1 MKTFLKKSCLLFGV
15 LYLSLG
21 SLMAQTTR
29 EFLIEG
35 TLKEVP
41 DSVEVWLVCMDE
53 ARTKLATCQMTNSSF
68 KLQGTIEK
76 PTYCILALLRYSD
89 YWKELDNEV
98 NFRFVVDETPVKII
112 STLSYDQLKDLRYG
126 YKLEKEMQYT
136 GGGKAFNEWQE
147 YLRVLGN
154 LPDRFD
160 NLEYKWLCNLSK
172 QDSMRI
178 YRDSIDQLEQKM
190 LDVKLS
196 FAKQHP
202 DSYVSSYLVK
212 EEYEK
217 RFVYTEKQLRKM
229 GKLLRLSPEK
239 REMDM
244 LQNEALEF
252 ALNIPVKNFTF
263 TTPENEVKNLT
274 DYVEPGK
281 CTLIDFWASWCGP
294 CRNAIPRVMKI
305 KERYGDKLNIV
316 SISKDQKEEEWRQ
329 AMKEENMPWAQGILI
344 AGQNKEATVLY
355 ATKGI
360 PQLVLLDQK
369 GNIRC
374 VTFLPE
380 MIEMCLEKLVKN

>member
-76 PTYCILALLRYSD
+76 PTYCILALLRSSD

-160 NLEYKWLCNLSK
+160 NLEYKWLCIFVKTGFDAYLS
-172 QDSMRI
+172 
-178 YRDSIDQLEQKM
+178 
-190 LDVKLS
+190 
-196 FAKQHP
+196 
-202 DSYVSSYLVK
+202 
-212 EEYEK
+212 
-217 RFVYTEKQLRKM
+217 
-229 GKLLRLSPEK
+229 
-239 REMDM
+239 
-244 LQNEALEF
+244 
-252 ALNIPVKNFTF
+252 
-263 TTPENEVKNLT
+263 
-274 DYVEPGK
+274 
-281 CTLIDFWASWCGP
+281 
-294 CRNAIPRVMKI
+294 
-305 KERYGDKLNIV
+305 
-316 SISKDQKEEEWRQ
+316 
-329 AMKEENMPWAQGILI
+329 
-344 AGQNKEATVLY
+344 
-355 ATKGI
+355 
-360 PQLVLLDQK
+360 
-369 GNIRC
+369 
-374 VTFLPE
+374 
-380 MIEMCLEKLVKN
+380 

>member
-1 MKTFLKKSCLLFGV
+1 M
-15 LYLSLG
+15 
-21 SLMAQTTR
+21 
-29 EFLIEG
+29 
-35 TLKEVP
+35 
-41 DSVEVWLVCMDE
+41 
-53 ARTKLATCQMTNSSF
+53 
-68 KLQGTIEK
+68 
-76 PTYCILALLRYSD
+76 
-89 YWKELDNEV
+89 
-98 NFRFVVDETPVKII
+98 
-112 STLSYDQLKDLRYG
+112 
-126 YKLEKEMQYT
+126 
-136 GGGKAFNEWQE
+136 
-147 YLRVLGN
+147 
-154 LPDRFD
+154 
-160 NLEYKWLCNLSK
+160 SK